1 MVSVIAIFD
10 GFQTVVPAYM
20 MRLSKFIFSIMMRL
34 AFLTEIPSQHPFTPP
49 DLGDDSSSKATGR
62 NVRGRASVDSDEHD
76 DLLCSKLAI

>member
-1 MVSVIAIFD
+1 
-10 GFQTVVPAYM
+10 
-20 MRLSKFIFSIMMRL
+20 MMRL